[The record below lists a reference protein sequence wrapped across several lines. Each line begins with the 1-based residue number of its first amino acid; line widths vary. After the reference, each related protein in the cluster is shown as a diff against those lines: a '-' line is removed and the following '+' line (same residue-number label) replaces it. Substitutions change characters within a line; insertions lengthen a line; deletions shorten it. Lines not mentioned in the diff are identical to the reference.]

1 MVFSVVLG
9 TSLPE
14 HGVLLQ
20 QECFLHK
27 YTEKCFLLKMK
38 YLYSKVLLGKILNCF
53 VFVLREKSQNS
64 NVVFVGRCDEGG
76 WFILR
81 KSLSPSGFA
90 PLRNLIS
97 RLL

>member
-9 TSLPE
+9 TSLHE

-27 YTEKCFLLKMK
+27 YSEKCFLVVKMK

-53 VFVLREKSQNS
+53 VFVMREKSQSS
-64 NVVFVGRCDEGG
+64 NVLFAGRCDEGG

-81 KSLSPSGFA
+81 KSLSLSGFA
-90 PLRNLIS
+90 PLRNFI
-97 RLL
+97 